1 MQTSPQN
8 QPSIWRLTHTLV
20 ETTNFRY
27 LTVGSVIIG
36 LRLASTLFE
45 GIGFAMLLPIME
57 FMVAG
62 QDLTA
67 LQAGSEFWRRLV
79 EAADGLDVTINLA
92 VLLGLS
98 FVSILFRQ
106 LFQYLQT
113 LYEIK
118 QGRELDRRVQVAG
131 FAEALATRLGY
142 HDNLRSGDFVNDIVH
157 EAGTANATVFMIFS
171 SVGVALQLVLYLGI
185 IVAISPPMTLLLL
198 FVAGLQ
204 TFLLRGLMS
213 RSRRVSEEIT
223 RSNQSLASFLI
234 ERIRSV
240 RLVRLSGTE
249 ADEVASMDAKV
260 RRLNEGTINVQMIRA
275 RIPVIVEP
283 LGVLTMFVLMVMG
296 SDVLGMRIELLLM
309 FAAATLRSLPLMQQ
323 LMTNYQGLLATT
335 GSIKT
340 TLKRMHTLA
349 EEREPAGGAR
359 EFAGV
364 RDTIRFENISF
375 DYGAGTDLPALD
387 GVTLEIPAGRITA
400 LVGPSGSGK
409 STLID
414 LLPWLREPCAGRI
427 TFDDI
432 CSTEFSIKSLRS
444 RIAFVPQSPQV
455 FNESAAQHIRYGNAH
470 ATEKDIHE
478 AARLSGAADFIDEL
492 PDGYDT
498 LLGEDGIRL
507 SGGQRQ
513 RLDLARALARQGDIL
528 ILDEPASGLDADA
541 EEKFRHALTRIRGE
555 TAMTVILIAHG
566 FSTVMDADQIIV
578 LKQGKVIASGTHD
591 SLMREDGWYAQAFNK
606 QHRAALN
613 GMASVRGG

>member
-1 MQTSPQN
+1 MQTLLQN
-8 QPSIWRLTHTLV
+8 QPSIWRLVHTLV
-20 ETTNFRY
+20 ETTKFRY
-27 LTVGSVIIG
+27 LTVGSVIVG

-62 QDLTA
+62 QNLAA
-67 LQAGSEFWRRLV
+67 LQAESEFWRRLV
-79 EAADGLDVTINLA
+79 ETADGLGVTINLA

-118 QGRELDRRVQVAG
+118 RSRELDRRVQVAG

-142 HDNLRSGDFVNDIVH
+142 HDNLRSGDFVNDVIH
-157 EAGTANATVFMIFS
+157 EAGKANSTVFMIFS
-171 SVGVALQLVLYLGI
+171 SAGLALQLVLYLGI
-185 IVAISPPMTLLLL
+185 IVVISPPLTLLLL
-198 FVAGLQ
+198 LVAGLQ
-204 TFLLRGLMS
+204 ALLLRGLMS

-249 ADEVASMDAKV
+249 ADEIVNMDAKV
-260 RRLNEGTINVQMIRA
+260 RQLNAGIIHVQMISA
-275 RIPVIVEP
+275 RIPVIIEP
-283 LGVLTMFVLMVMG
+283 LGVLTMFVLMVVG
-296 SDVLGMRIELLLM
+296 SDVFGMRIELLLM
-309 FAAATLRSLPLMQQ
+309 FAAATLRTLPLMQQ
-323 LMTNYQGLLATT
+323 LMTNYQGLLANT

-340 TLKRMHTLA
+340 TIKRMHALA
-349 EEREPAGGAR
+349 EEREPAGGTR

-364 RDTIRFENISF
+364 RDAIRFENVSF
-375 DYGAGTDLPALD
+375 DYGAGADLPALD

-432 CSTEFSIKSLRS
+432 CSTEFSLKSLRS

-455 FNESAAQHIRYGNAH
+455 FNESATQHIRYGNAH
-470 ATEKDIHE
+470 VTEKDIHE
-478 AARLSGAADFIDEL
+478 AAHLAGAADFIDEL

-498 LLGEDGIRL
+498 LLGEDGVRL

-541 EEKFRHALTRIRGE
+541 EEKFRHALTRIREE
-555 TAMTVILIAHG
+555 TGMTVILIAHG
-566 FSTVMDADQIIV
+566 FSTVVDADRIIV
-578 LKQGKVIASGTHD
+578 LEQGKVIASGTHD
-591 SLMREDGWYAQAFNK
+591 SLMCESGWYAQAFNK
-606 QHRAALN
+606 QHRAALK
-613 GMASVRGG
+613 GVTSVSGG